1 MKNLLYDVSEKIN
14 KTDINDSCINTI
26 FCQIFLTIKKNIKDI
41 YLMKKPFG
49 QKKELWLQKKMLIIF
64 ITL

>member
-26 FCQIFLTIKKNIKDI
+26 FLPDSF
-41 YLMKKPFG
+41 
-49 QKKELWLQKKMLIIF
+49 
-64 ITL
+64 